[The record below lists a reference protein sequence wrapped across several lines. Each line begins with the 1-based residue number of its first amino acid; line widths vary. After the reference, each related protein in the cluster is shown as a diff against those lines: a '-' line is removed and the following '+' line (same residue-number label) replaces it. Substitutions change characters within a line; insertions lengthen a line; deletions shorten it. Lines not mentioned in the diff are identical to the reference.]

1 MTAKNRRTRDGARE
15 STAGSG
21 LMLWSSP
28 NRTLRLLPPD
38 DAPRVTISGEEA
50 AEAAEE
56 MPELSDTERAV
67 LLYAATNPTATQVE
81 IGAAAGITDRH
92 VRNVQRSPA
101 YLAAAERLAAQAQR
115 RALAMLRNGMEPAA
129 RKLLRIIGS
138 PFADQV
144 AVAAIRALFDVT
156 NAKRLELT
164 GAEGEPLVPEMTE
177 EERLAAIEALLARAR
192 ARRAVQTETVLR

>member
-1 MTAKNRRTRDGARE
+1 MNQTAPKRGASHGELVPEAVKRPR
-15 STAGSG
+15 
-21 LMLWSSP
+21 MP
-28 NRTLRLLPPD
+28 RLLPPD
-38 DAPRVTISGEEA
+38 DVPRVTISGEEA
-50 AEAAEE
+50 EEAAEE
-56 MPELSDTERAV
+56 MPNLSDTERGV
-67 LLYAATNPTATQVE
+67 LLYVAANPTATQVE
-81 IGAAAGITDRH
+81 IGEAVGITDRH

-115 RALAMLRNGMEPAA
+115 RALAMLRHGMEPAA

-144 AVAAIRALFDVT
+144 TVAAIRALFDVT

-177 EERLAAIEALLARAR
+177 EERLTAIQQIFARAEE
-192 ARRAVQTETVLR
+192 RRAAGEGSR

>member
-1 MTAKNRRTRDGARE
+1 MI
-15 STAGSG
+15 
-21 LMLWSSP
+21 
-28 NRTLRLLPPD
+28 
-38 DAPRVTISGEEA
+38 ISGEGA

-56 MPELSDTERAV
+56 IPELSDTERAV

-92 VRNVQRSPA
+92 VRNVQRSQA
-101 YLAAAERLAAQAQR
+101 YLAATERLAAQAQR

-144 AVAAIRALFDVT
+144 TVAAIRALFDVT

-164 GAEGEPLVPEMTE
+164 GAEGQPLVPEMTE
-177 EERLAAIEALLARAR
+177 EERVTAIEALLARVR
-192 ARRAVQTETVLR
+192 ARHEMRTETVLR